1 MRDST
6 DVKRLESQVTQLL
19 FTVAAL
25 QKDVTRLDTD
35 AKYARGQAD
44 KYRNKNMLLTAAQEE
59 RAGAVSKIES
69 ESMWKKE
76 SATCSLYLERWQPED
91 RAEICYRALYRTR
104 GEDGERLTDHLS
116 DLEGGFLDE
125 VRRQHYHERDEQIS
139 DHMSSV
145 FSAATAS
152 TLRLASGISWNVIR
166 WWRDAWKWDWSAVDK
181 SGQPTKRRQM
191 MAPNSNVPMPEPM
204 CIKLMRELEDA
215 SRSGSAAN
223 TDHAD
228 GRCAEVTDVDAT
240 VLRALRS
247 CDVSTMHGMATAG
260 SLEDPHW
267 VTITLDG
274 AGLTHD
280 DSGVRLALICASVEQ
295 MNQSSHA
302 VHTISFWRANEH
314 AEHWSTILARTKTV
328 RPQLCRLFRDSL
340 ERGAGELRGADGNG
354 SGVFVK
360 LLFTADKPAL
370 CHALGR
376 RSFAHDYFSPFCTCS
391 EKNGDLY
398 NYAYDP
404 LTHFDGLSFE
414 ERCNL
419 ALVPLWEAL
428 GEPEPAQWTITRKD
442 KVRLSP

>member
-104 GEDGERLTDHLS
+104 GEHGERLTDHLS

-181 SGQPTKRRQM
+181 SGQPTKRR
-191 MAPNSNVPMPEPM
+191 
-204 CIKLMRELEDA
+204 
-215 SRSGSAAN
+215 
-223 TDHAD
+223 
-228 GRCAEVTDVDAT
+228 
-240 VLRALRS
+240 
-247 CDVSTMHGMATAG
+247 
-260 SLEDPHW
+260 
-267 VTITLDG
+267 
-274 AGLTHD
+274 
-280 DSGVRLALICASVEQ
+280 
-295 MNQSSHA
+295 
-302 VHTISFWRANEH
+302 
-314 AEHWSTILARTKTV
+314 
-328 RPQLCRLFRDSL
+328 
-340 ERGAGELRGADGNG
+340 
-354 SGVFVK
+354 
-360 LLFTADKPAL
+360 
-370 CHALGR
+370 
-376 RSFAHDYFSPFCTCS
+376 
-391 EKNGDLY
+391 
-398 NYAYDP
+398 
-404 LTHFDGLSFE
+404 
-414 ERCNL
+414 
-419 ALVPLWEAL
+419 
-428 GEPEPAQWTITRKD
+428 
-442 KVRLSP
+442 